1 MASGHFLQGLI
12 KWLHREEWADRFAE
26 TFDAHLLPACEQ
38 TGLEANE
45 VVSTLGEDWFTRTVW
60 GSAFEDFLTRDF
72 DDGTN
77 IVDDY
82 LKRRGWKESPSTR
95 TYMAALRSSVPS
107 LYEVSDIVRDKSF
120 KARDLVQGGD
130 PFLIIERSATRS
142 LNQWDRIATRVV
154 QVGSQTHI
162 SGAILQF
169 DYETSEQILQL
180 LCNVTK
186 RADKGRRVL
195 AARVGGDANDPA
207 IIRAMSPAAVLRAAA
222 PMITTA
228 WLINTIDHALD
239 PPVIEPQNAEG
250 EELMFY
256 SLHYSWP
263 ANISPNDIRSALDK
277 CPEFRRE
284 SSTFWNWR
292 SLQNSVKALT
302 KSKKNQAS
310 HTFISKLDDGS
321 LVLGGL
327 ELKETSLILS
337 VNSQGRADRG
347 RALLSRLLHGLV
359 SEPLVEIQTLDQV
372 MALDK
377 DLSPPPEL
385 NLTEDERRALV
396 HERLDRYYR
405 EMLDLPAPILGN
417 KSPRAAAKTAKG
429 RLKVADWLKLIEN
442 YSSKSVGRNDE
453 IATHDFGWLWAELG
467 VNDLRR

>member
-1 MASGHFLQGLI
+1 MASGHSLQGLI

-26 TFDAHLLPACEQ
+26 AFDAHLLPACEQ
-38 TGLEANE
+38 TGLESNE

-95 TYMAALRSSVPS
+95 TYMSALRSSVPS

-142 LNQWDRIATRVV
+142 LKQWDRIVTRVV

-169 DYETSEQILQL
+169 DYETSEQVLQL
-180 LCNVTK
+180 LSNVTK
-186 RADKGRRVL
+186 RANKGRREL
-195 AARVGGDANDPA
+195 AARVGGDANDPD
-207 IIRAMSPAAVLRAAA
+207 IIGAMSQAAVLRAEA

-228 WLINTIDHALD
+228 WLINAVDHELA

-250 EELMFY
+250 EELMFCA
-256 SLHYSWP
+256 LHYPLP
-263 ANISPNDIRSALDK
+263 ANVDPNDIRLALND
-277 CPEFRRE
+277 CPEFRQV
-284 SSTFWNWR
+284 SPTFWNWR
-292 SLQNSVKALT
+292 SLQKTAKAVP
-302 KSKKNQAS
+302 KSKEFQAS
-310 HTFISKLDDGS
+310 HTFITKLDDGS

-327 ELKETSLILS
+327 ELKGSSLILA

-347 RALLSRLLHGLV
+347 RALLSRLLRGLV
-359 SEPLVEIQTLDQV
+359 GEPLVEIQTLDQV
-372 MALDK
+372 MTSDK
-377 DLSPPPEL
+377 GPSPPLEL

-396 HERLDRYYR
+396 HESLDRYYR
-405 EMLDLPAPILGN
+405 EMLDQPAPILGN

-442 YSSKSVGRNDE
+442 HSAKSVGRNDE
-453 IATHDFGWLWAELG
+453 LATHDFGWLWAELG